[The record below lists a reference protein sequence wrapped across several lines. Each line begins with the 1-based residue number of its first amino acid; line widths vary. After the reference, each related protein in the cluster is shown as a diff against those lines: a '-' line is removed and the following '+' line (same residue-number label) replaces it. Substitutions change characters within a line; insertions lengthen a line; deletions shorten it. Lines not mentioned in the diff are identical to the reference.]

1 MSNHN
6 IEKFPFDKEL
16 ALNNSSN
23 PLIIRTT
30 SLSLTKQNNQIIECR
45 LTFYVNPELYHRI
58 DTEKLFNLKPEVRAP
73 MSGKFLPS
81 GDMQIETTLQPDLLP
96 HLLEN
101 ASTAEE
107 TANYL
112 LHLNQQSEAATIEQ
126 SQPPL
131 TTKLLNTENWLCLSV
146 KQQQPNGEVGYNT
159 FWNYVNPSTINHPE
173 ATSEQLSEGIVN
185 FFKEWT
191 QANLAEATQNA
202 TSEFLEEIS
211 SVFKELVDETFS
223 ETEEDTTTNQS
234 IFAAIINFFESD
246 EWQFVKIPE
255 TSTLHLLFR
264 GENGQWTCYATA
276 REQQQQFVFYSICP
290 INTPENKSLPITEF
304 ITRANYGMIMGNFE
318 FDFTDG
324 EIRYKTGIDVEGD
337 RLSFALIKQM
347 VYANVMMMDEY
358 LPGIAAVID
367 SDVSPADAIRSIEQ
381 TDTNAQIEA

>member
-1 MSNHN
+1 MSNH
-6 IEKFPFDKEL
+6 IENFPFSKEL
-16 ALNNSSN
+16 TLNKSSN
-23 PLIIRTT
+23 PLTIHTT
-30 SLSLTKQNNQIIECR
+30 SLSLTQQNDQIIECR

-73 MSGKFLPS
+73 MSGGDFLPT
-81 GDMQIETTLQPDLLP
+81 GDIQIETTLQPDLLP

-101 ASTAEE
+101 ASTAEQV
-107 TANYL
+107 ANYL
-112 LHLNQQSEAATIEQ
+112 LHLNQQPQPATIEQ

-131 TTKLLNTENWLCLSV
+131 TSKLLNTESWLCLSV

-159 FWNYVNPSTINHPE
+159 FWNYVNPSTIKHPE

-202 TSEFLEEIS
+202 TSEFLEGIS

-223 ETEEDTTTNQS
+223 ETEEDTTANQS
-234 IFAAIINFFESD
+234 IFTAIVNFFESD
-246 EWQFVKIPE
+246 EWQFVNIPE
-255 TSTLHLLFR
+255 QSTLRLLFR
-264 GENGQWTCYATA
+264 GENGQWTCYAKA
-276 REQQQQFVFYSICP
+276 REEEKQFVFYSICP
-290 INTPENKSLPITEF
+290 IVGPENQRQAIAEF

-318 FDFTDG
+318 LDFTDG

-337 RLSFALIKQM
+337 RLSFPLIKQM

-358 LPGIAAVID
+358 LPGIQAIL
-367 SDVSPADAIRSIEQ
+367 SENLSPLEAI
-381 TDTNAQIEA
+381 TQIEGS